1 METVLLV
8 LGIYFIIVIGL
19 TIKWMV
25 EAPRLPD
32 DFDE

>member
-19 TIKWMV
+19 TIKWMA
-25 EAPRLPD
+25 EARRLPD